1 MSPPPGEPDFLT
13 SDPDLSLADCHL
25 EYLSIRVTRFV
36 RLYDV
41 EIK

>member
-25 EYLSIRVTRFV
+25 SIRLTRFV